1 MRSDRYYNQAEKFMP
16 ERWIRG
22 RPEAKKLHPYAFIPF
37 SHGVS
42 RVITPNLFI
51 GKFLIFTLFCSIY
64 NYCTSYYWDSDSYHS
79 FLLQKEIIT
88 SFPMQNN
95 YNIILL
101 LQ

>member
-42 RVITPNLFI
+42 RVIAPI
-51 GKFLIFTLFCSIY
+51 EK
-64 NYCTSYYWDSDSYHS
+64 
-79 FLLQKEIIT
+79 
-88 SFPMQNN
+88 
-95 YNIILL
+95 ILL
-101 LQ
+101 SIVIAPLTIGIVVTLSCYKKT